1 MENHKYDHV
10 VVGSGISGLTAAVL
24 LARQGGRVL
33 VLEKAPAIGG
43 SMARFSLEGVPF
55 DTGFHFTGGLAPEG
69 LLFDMLKVLGI
80 EQQIHPIPFDGE
92 QGTRFVFESSGNRY
106 NFPCDRAGTLRE
118 LQARFPNEAEAIEAY
133 FAQLDAVCSATT
145 SMELRH
151 IGESM
156 HQLDEDYQS
165 LSEVLDELFDNPE
178 LKALLAGYCLCY
190 GVAPSEISFANHAR
204 ISQGMHDGIVRVEN
218 GGDAFISALR
228 EKLDEA
234 GVEIRCKSHIV
245 ACEEIEGQEVGA
257 FRLNSGDLIHFKDAV
272 LAIHP
277 HAILNLLP
285 QEKLRKAFIN
295 RVRGFEPSFGFF
307 ALFGVCDAPDLL
319 DDFILLG
326 LPEPNL
332 DEMFHPGDREKDS
345 MLFGISGEEEVES
358 QPVRT
363 LIMLEAAC
371 PEDMEEWADSSLMK
385 RPAAYAEYK
394 ARKTERIMERML
406 AHLPQLEGH
415 FKVLGSST
423 PLTFRDYLHSPDGS
437 AYGVKQKMGQF
448 NLLGRLPLRN
458 LYAAGQSSVLPGVMG
473 AMVSSFMVCRTLLG
487 AEEFDKMIK
496 GKINGYVVPS
506 LGGLE

>member
-1 MENHKYDHV
+1 MANSKYEHV
-10 VVGSGISGLTAAVL
+10 VVGSGISGLTAALL

-55 DTGFHFTGGLAPEG
+55 DTGFHFTGGLAPKG
-69 LLFDMLKVLGI
+69 LFFDMLKVLGI
-80 EQQIHPIPFDGE
+80 EQQIQPVPFDG
-92 QGTRFVFESSGNRY
+92 GMRFVFESSGNRY
-106 NFPCDRAGTLRE
+106 SFPCDRVGTLRE
-118 LQARFPNEAEAIEAY
+118 LQARFPAEAKAIEAY
-133 FAQLDAVCSATT
+133 FIKLDAVCSATT
-145 SMELRH
+145 SMELRR

-165 LSEVLDELFDNPE
+165 LSEVLDELFEDLE

-190 GVAPSEISFANHAR
+190 GVAPFEISFANHAR
-204 ISQGMHDGIVRVEN
+204 ICQGMHDGVVRVEN

-228 EKLDEA
+228 KKLDEA
-234 GVEIRCKSHIV
+234 GVEIRCMSHIV
-245 ACEEIEGQEVGA
+245 ACEEIDGREVGA
-257 FRLNSGDLIHFKDAV
+257 FRLNSGDLVHFNNAV
-272 LAIHP
+272 LTIHP
-277 HAILNLLP
+277 KAILDLLP

-295 RVRGFEPSFGFF
+295 RVSEFESSFGFF

-326 LPEPNL
+326 LPDPDL
-332 DEMFHPGDREKDS
+332 DGLFQPGDREKDS
-345 MLFGISGEEEVES
+345 MLFGISGEEKVEG

-363 LIMLEAAC
+363 LIMLEAVY
-371 PEDMEEWADSSLMK
+371 PEDMEEWAGSSLMK

-394 ARKTERIMERML
+394 VRKTERIMERVFSR
-406 AHLPQLEGH
+406 LPQLEGH

-458 LYAAGQSSVLPGVMG
+458 LYAVGQSSVLPGVMG

-487 AEEFDKMIK
+487 AEEFDADMQQR
-496 GKINGYVVPS
+496 
-506 LGGLE
+506 LD

>member
-10 VVGSGISGLTAAVL
+10 VVGSGISGLTAALL

-43 SMARFSLEGVPF
+43 SMARFSLEGIPF
-55 DTGFHFTGGLAPEG
+55 DTGFHFTGGLAPKG

-80 EQQIHPIPFDGE
+80 EQKTHPVPFDG
-92 QGTRFVFESSGNRY
+92 GTRFVFESSGNRY
-106 NFPCDRAGTLRE
+106 NFPCDRAGTLGE
-118 LQARFPNEAEAIEAY
+118 LQTRFPDEADAIDTY
-133 FAQLDAVCSATT
+133 FEKLDAVCSATA
-145 SMELRH
+145 SMELRR

-165 LSEVLDELFDNPE
+165 LSSVLDGFFENPE
-178 LKALLAGYCLCY
+178 LKAMLAGYCLCY
-190 GVAPSEISFANHAR
+190 GASPSEISFANHAR

-218 GGDAFISALR
+218 GGDAFVAALC

-245 ACEEIEGQEVGA
+245 ACEEIDGREVGA
-257 FRLNSGDLIHFKDAV
+257 FRLNSGDLVHFKNTV
-272 LAIHP
+272 LTLHP
-277 HAILNLLP
+277 KAILDLLP

-295 RVRGFEPSFGFF
+295 RVDEFESSLGFF
-307 ALFGVCDAPDLL
+307 AVFGICDDPGLL
-319 DDFILLG
+319 DDFILLE
-326 LPEPNL
+326 LPDPNL
-332 DEMFHPGDREKDS
+332 DEMFQPGTRNKDS
-345 MLFGISGEEEVES
+345 MLFGISGKEEVDGK
-358 QPVRT
+358 PCRT
-363 LIMLEAAC
+363 LTVLEAAC
-371 PEDMEEWADSSLMK
+371 PEDMAEWAESSLMK
-385 RPAAYAEYK
+385 RPPSYTEYK
-394 ARKTERIMERML
+394 TRKTERIMERVVSC
-406 AHLPQLEGH
+406 LPQLEGH

-473 AMVSSFMVCRTLLG
+473 AMVSSFMVCRTMLDQD
-487 AEEFDKMIK
+487 EFDADMQRR
-496 GKINGYVVPS
+496 
-506 LGGLE
+506 LD

>member
-1 MENHKYDHV
+1 MAGFKYDHV
-10 VVGSGISGLTAAVL
+10 VVGSGISGLTAALL

-43 SMARFSLEGVPF
+43 SMVRFSLEGVPF
-55 DTGFHFTGGLAPEG
+55 DTGFHFTGGLAPKG

-80 EQQIHPIPFDGE
+80 EQKIHPVPFDG
-92 QGTRFVFESSGNRY
+92 GTRFVFESSGNRY
-106 NFPCDRAGTLRE
+106 SFPCDRVGTLRE
-118 LQARFPNEAEAIEAY
+118 LQARFPDEAESIEAY
-133 FAQLDAVCSATT
+133 FAQLDAVCFATT
-145 SMELRH
+145 SMELRR

-165 LSEVLDELFDNPE
+165 LSFVLDGFFENPE
-178 LKALLAGYCLCY
+178 LKAMLAGYCLCY
-190 GVAPSEISFANHAR
+190 GASPSEISFANHAR

-218 GGDAFISALR
+218 GGDAFVAALR

-234 GVEIRCKSHIV
+234 GVKIRCKSHIV
-245 ACEEIEGQEVGA
+245 SCEEIEGKEVGA
-257 FRLNSGDLIHFKDAV
+257 FRLDSGDLVHFKNAV
-272 LAIHP
+272 LTIHP
-277 HAILNLLP
+277 KAILDLLP
-285 QEKLRKAFIN
+285 PEKLRKAFMN
-295 RVRGFEPSFGFF
+295 RVNEFESSFGFF

-326 LPEPNL
+326 LPDPNL
-332 DEMFHPGDREKDS
+332 DGLFQPGDREKDS
-345 MLFGISGEEEVES
+345 MLFGISGEEEVAG

-363 LIMLEAAC
+363 LIVLEAVY
-371 PEDMEEWADSSLMK
+371 PEDMEEWTDSSLMK

-394 ARKTERIMERML
+394 ARKTQRIMERIL
-406 AHLPQLEGH
+406 SHLPQLEGH
-415 FKVLGSST
+415 FQVLGSST

-487 AEEFDKMIK
+487 AEEFDAEIQQRLD
-496 GKINGYVVPS
+496 GEN
-506 LGGLE
+506 LNA